1 MKKLLSLLLALALC
15 AALSVPAL
23 AAEFRDVPQSH
34 TFHAAIQECAA
45 KGITSGYADG
55 SFKPAAKVTRA
66 QFCVMLSRAFYPDA
80 VKENSTESNKN
91 LGWFVPN
98 MEALS
103 QAGVLKDTSFAAN
116 YRDAGVMDQPISR
129 YDMAQL
135 MTNIMAQQGSSASE
149 EAKAAAAEKI
159 ADWDGVH
166 DAYRDAVSNVYA
178 LGIIGGYSDG
188 TFGGTV
194 TMNRGQG
201 CAVIYR
207 MAQYVGSKT
216 PAEDP
221 EEAPKAPEKTPE
233 KAPEKTPEPSQPS
246 KPTPEAAAAELVR
259 LLNAQRTKAGLK
271 PLEAMDSLDQAA
283 QIRAKDLSG
292 GYIEIRA
299 DGSDW
304 SSVLEKTGVPAVY
317 VDESF
322 VVGTGYD
329 TAEAALEKVLS
340 TPSARTALMSQEH
353 THLSV
358 GYVHDAKGYGGYQ
371 DFWSLLYIIQSNSD
385 APGSKTPGSSETPGN
400 GEAPG
405 GEASGTPDSGDLQA
419 MRQGVLEL
427 VNAARAQNGKSPL
440 TLNDA
445 LTDVAQLRAEEI
457 VQSFS
462 HTRPNGTSCF
472 TAVEEAG
479 ISAGSMGENI
489 AAGQSSPA
497 AVMDS
502 WMNSEGHR
510 ANILKGDF
518 SSIGI
523 GYVKA
528 PSGYKHYWVQ
538 LFMS

>member
-34 TFHAAIQECAA
+34 TFHDAIQECAA

-55 SFKPAAKVTRA
+55 SFKPASQVTRA

-98 MEALS
+98 TEALS
-103 QAGVLKDTSFAAN
+103 QAGVLKDASFTAN
-116 YRDAGVMDQPISR
+116 YRDAGAMDQPISR

-159 ADWDGVH
+159 ADWDGIH
-166 DAYRDAVSNVYA
+166 AAYRDAVSNVYA

-371 DFWSLLYIIQSNSD
+371 DFWSLLYIIQSDSD
-385 APGSKTPGSSETPGN
+385 APGSETPG
-400 GEAPG
+400 GKAP
-405 GEASGTPDSGDLQA
+405 GTPDSGDLQA

>member
-80 VKENSTESNKN
+80 VKENSTEANKN

-98 MEALS
+98 TEALS
-103 QAGVLKDTSFAAN
+103 QAGVLKDASFVAN
-116 YRDAGVMDQPISR
+116 YRDAGAMDQPISR

-159 ADWDGVH
+159 ADWDGIH

-246 KPTPEAAAAELVR
+246 KPTPEAAAAELLR

-271 PLEAMDSLDQAA
+271 PLGAMDSLDQAA

-322 VVGTGYD
+322 VVGTG
-329 TAEAALEKVLS
+329 
-340 TPSARTALMSQEH
+340 
-353 THLSV
+353 
-358 GYVHDAKGYGGYQ
+358 
-371 DFWSLLYIIQSNSD
+371 
-385 APGSKTPGSSETPGN
+385 
-400 GEAPG
+400 
-405 GEASGTPDSGDLQA
+405 
-419 MRQGVLEL
+419 
-427 VNAARAQNGKSPL
+427 
-440 TLNDA
+440 
-445 LTDVAQLRAEEI
+445 
-457 VQSFS
+457 
-462 HTRPNGTSCF
+462 
-472 TAVEEAG
+472 
-479 ISAGSMGENI
+479 
-489 AAGQSSPA
+489 
-497 AVMDS
+497 
-502 WMNSEGHR
+502 
-510 ANILKGDF
+510 
-518 SSIGI
+518 
-523 GYVKA
+523 
-528 PSGYKHYWVQ
+528 
-538 LFMS
+538 

>member
-98 MEALS
+98 TEALS
-103 QAGVLKDTSFAAN
+103 QAGVLKDASFTAN
-116 YRDAGVMDQPISR
+116 YRDAGAMDQPISR

-159 ADWDGVH
+159 ADWDGIH
-166 DAYRDAVSNVYA
+166 AAYRDAVSNVYA

-207 MAQYVGSKT
+207 MAQYVGPKT

-371 DFWSLLYIIQSNSD
+371 DFWSLLYIIQSDSD
-385 APGSKTPGSSETPGN
+385 APGSETPG
-400 GEAPG
+400 GKAP
-405 GEASGTPDSGDLQA
+405 GTPDSGDLQA